1 MNNPTADDAED
12 VGNMPTFFKEHVEF
26 FDSLRWILD
35 SAKQSESWSL
45 SIAPEEESDR
55 VGKLIKIINS
65 YQEQPMCLDPHL
77 ERIVGQII
85 KVVQQYVYAFYDNI
99 VDLKSLS
106 ISVTRFDGIF
116 DLLYMLCKVRGYKVI
131 LRFFPHGVADV
142 EPVFATLW
150 QFSTKLRVS
159 AWQSRYILLI
169 WLSLLAMIPF
179 DIESI
184 DSGIADLPAINS
196 ISSNQSLMVRWI
208 ELGKLFLAKPGC
220 EMEGAAVMLS
230 RLLSRKDSAASFQS
244 LFIEWAVQ
252 QINDAANPVT
262 SHPKDESKAAL
273 PIESVLQINGTLR
286 VLCHLFSAMTSPA
299 LIEKQMPLLLDLFN
313 LDAFD
318 HHSITRKLI
327 SKAVQRLALL
337 MLPVTILEKRRVHA
351 RPSLRTNLN
360 DNGIDTV
367 PTPICSKGPYTAA
380 DEDDSFDI
388 DIPEE
393 VEFFVSILLQ
403 KLRDKDTIVRWSAA
417 KGIGRITERLPLAF
431 AQEIVSAVGDILKEE
446 TLRTDDGH
454 IDVSMTTEYSW
465 HGSLLCLAELSRRGM
480 LYPQALREIIPW
492 VVRGLTYEIQ
502 RGDYSVGSNVRDAA
516 CYVMWS
522 LARIPN
528 PSSRQVFA
536 EMSTQM
542 ATTLVSVAVFD
553 RESSVRRAASAA
565 FQEHVG
571 RQSDFP
577 HGIAVLQLVDFFSV
591 GIMRNAFIKASRNVA
606 EFDVYRHP
614 LLYHLCTVTIYHWDL
629 KTRDLAIMAL
639 RELAPLSPK
648 YVLTSLLP
656 EIVSNV
662 SSPFLAIR
670 HGAIAA
676 TGAIAESIAAE
687 ITADA
692 NATKMVL
699 AVADNVPKRYI
710 EDFGA
715 GLTLAAFAFY
725 MGCLS
730 RAKWNI
736 GDNVQNKFFDL
747 FEMALVACKHVD
759 SIVDD
764 FTAFVDSYGLKPE
777 QHLCIE
783 NNIKVAKS
791 GTSRESFVLAMGA
804 LAEQRDIDILCSIV
818 TEGATVEMRRN
829 AAVALG
835 QLCRRIQDSKIH
847 DAAWAVAV
855 VAALS
860 QGLNDHSIDNRGD
873 VGSWVRKQSLQSLA
887 IIFDH
892 DNQLAQRI
900 STEDGALAMR
910 LVGQVLCATTEKI
923 DKLRAAAGRMFEIL
937 LYKQQ
942 IDLDGSAPGSVDVG
956 KCLSQLRQ
964 LDPMQPEHFSMHESS
979 ANGDDFT
986 WTDAEAAFR
995 RVVPALSVSYEQT
1008 RRSLLEGLVFT
1019 GSAEPLGKFAVSA
1032 VAAYAET
1039 LSETVASE
1047 AESAAQWDVNGLVAE
1062 LTRLLHTDK
1071 RTSKIIN
1078 PTLIVADQLIEQ
1090 GALLAADTNSSIAL
1104 MSDELAQMATSS
1116 LLAYMAHPIL
1126 RSQRIRQAA
1135 ADHLFEVLC
1144 IHGAVD
1150 MDDDGAEIG
1159 SLLSE
1164 TEWMQDT
1171 ADVKE
1176 ARSQLTKMIRRHVP
1190 PA

>member
-1 MNNPTADDAED
+1 MNNPAADDTED
-12 VGNMPTFFKEHVEF
+12 VGSMPTFFKEHVEF
-26 FDSLRWILD
+26 FDSLDWILD
-35 SAKQSESWSL
+35 SAKQSETWSL
-45 SIAPEEESDR
+45 SVAPEEESER
-55 VGKLIKIINS
+55 VERLIRIINS

-77 ERIVGQII
+77 GRIVGQII
-85 KVVQQYVYAFYDNI
+85 KVVQQYVYVFYDNT
-99 VDLKSLS
+99 VDSKSAP

-116 DLLYMLCKVRGYKVI
+116 DLLYILCKVRGYKII
-131 LRFFPHGVADV
+131 LRFFPHGVVDI

-150 QFSTKLRVS
+150 LFSADLNAT

-184 DSGIADLPAINS
+184 DSGIANLPAISS
-196 ISSNQSLMVRWI
+196 ISSNQSLIERWI
-208 ELGKLFLAKPGC
+208 GLGKLFLGKSGC

-230 RLLSRKDSAASFQS
+230 RLLSRKDSGASFQPS
-244 LFIEWAVQ
+244 FVKWAVQ
-252 QINDAANPVT
+252 QINDAASPVIN
-262 SHPKDESKAAL
+262 HPNDESKAVL

-299 LIEKQMPLLLDLFN
+299 LIENQIPLLLDIFS

-318 HHSITRKLI
+318 HHSVTRKLI

-337 MLPVTILEKRRVHA
+337 LLPVTVLEKRRVHA

-360 DNGIDTV
+360 GNGADTV
-367 PTPICSKGPYTAA
+367 SSLCSTDPCTGG
-380 DEDDSFDI
+380 EDSIDV

-393 VEFFVSILLQ
+393 VELFVGILLQ

-431 AQEIVSAVGDILKEE
+431 AQEIVTAVGDILKEE
-446 TLRTDDGH
+446 TLRTEDGR

-480 LYPQALREIIPW
+480 LYPQALREITPW
-492 VVRGLTYEIQ
+492 VVRGLTFEIQ
-502 RGDYSVGSNVRDAA
+502 RGDYSVGSNNPV
-516 CYVMWS
+516 CVEQPVLHFKNM
-522 LARIPN
+522 LA
-528 PSSRQVFA
+528 
-536 EMSTQM
+536 
-542 ATTLVSVAVFD
+542 D
-553 RESSVRRAASAA
+553 RFE
-565 FQEHVG
+565 
-571 RQSDFP
+571 
-577 HGIAVLQLVDFFSV
+577 
-591 GIMRNAFIKASRNVA
+591 
-606 EFDVYRHP
+606 VYRHP
-614 LLYHLCTVTIYHWDL
+614 LLHHLCTVTIYHWDL
-629 KTRDLAIMAL
+629 KTRDLAIRAL
-639 RELAPLSPK
+639 RELAPVSPR
-648 YVLTSLLP
+648 YVLTLLLP

-662 SSPFLAIR
+662 SSPFLAVR

-687 ITADA
+687 IKADA

-699 AVADNVPKRYI
+699 DVADNVPQRYI

-715 GLTLAAFAFY
+715 GLTLTALAFY

-736 GDNVQNKFFDL
+736 GDNVQSRFFGL
-747 FEMALVACKHVD
+747 FEMALVACKNVD
-759 SIVDD
+759 GIVDD
-764 FTAFVDSYGLKPE
+764 FTAFVDAYGLKPE
-777 QHLCIE
+777 QHSCIE

-804 LAEQRDIDILCSIV
+804 LAEQDIGLLCSVV
-818 TEGATVEMRRN
+818 TKGETVEMRRN

-835 QLCRRIQDSKIH
+835 RLCRRTQDSKRN
-847 DAAWAVAV
+847 DKTWAVGV

-892 DNQLAQRI
+892 DNQMAQRI
-900 STEDGALAMR
+900 SAEDGALAMR

-942 IDLDGSAPGSVDVG
+942 IGQNGTAAGNVDVG
-956 KCLSQLRQ
+956 KCLNQLRQ
-964 LDPMQPEHFSMHESS
+964 LDPMQPDHCSQICIAALNVKCVGS
-979 ANGDDFT
+979 ANGDEFT
-986 WTDAEAAFR
+986 WTDAAAAFR
-995 RVVPALSVSYEQT
+995 RVVPALSVSYEQI
-1008 RRSLLEGLVFT
+1008 RRSLFEGLVFT
-1019 GSAEPLGKFAVSA
+1019 GSAEPLGKFAVNA

-1047 AESAAQWDVNGLVAE
+1047 SAAQWNVNGLVAE

-1078 PTLIVADQLIEQ
+1078 PALIVADQLIEQ
-1090 GALLAADTNSSIAL
+1090 GALLAADTK
-1104 MSDELAQMATSS
+1104 
-1116 LLAYMAHPIL
+1116 
-1126 RSQRIRQAA
+1126 RQVA
-1135 ADHLFEVLC
+1135 ADHLFEVVC
-1144 IHGAVD
+1144 IHGAAD
-1150 MDDDGAEIG
+1150 MGDDGAGIG

-1171 ADVKE
+1171 VDVKE
-1176 ARSQLTKMIRRHVP
+1176 ARSRLTKMIRRHIP
-1190 PA
+1190 PS

>member
-1 MNNPTADDAED
+1 MNNPAADDTED
-12 VGNMPTFFKEHVEF
+12 VGSMPTFFKEHVEF
-26 FDSLRWILD
+26 FDSLDWILD
-35 SAKQSESWSL
+35 SAKQSETWSL
-45 SIAPEEESDR
+45 SVAPEEESER
-55 VGKLIKIINS
+55 VERLIRIINS

-77 ERIVGQII
+77 GRIVGQII
-85 KVVQQYVYAFYDNI
+85 KVVQQYVYVFYDNT
-99 VDLKSLS
+99 VDSKSAP

-116 DLLYMLCKVRGYKVI
+116 DLLYILCKVRGYKII
-131 LRFFPHGVADV
+131 LRFFPHGVVDI

-150 QFSTKLRVS
+150 LFSADLNAT

-184 DSGIADLPAINS
+184 DSGIANLPAISS
-196 ISSNQSLMVRWI
+196 ISSNQSLIERWI
-208 ELGKLFLAKPGC
+208 GLGKLFLGKSGC

-230 RLLSRKDSAASFQS
+230 RLLSRKDSGASFQPS
-244 LFIEWAVQ
+244 FVKWAVQ
-252 QINDAANPVT
+252 QINDAASPVIN
-262 SHPKDESKAAL
+262 HPNDESKAVL

-299 LIEKQMPLLLDLFN
+299 LIENQIPLLLDIFS

-318 HHSITRKLI
+318 HHSVTRKLI

-337 MLPVTILEKRRVHA
+337 LLPVTVLEKRRVHA

-360 DNGIDTV
+360 GNGADTV
-367 PTPICSKGPYTAA
+367 SSLCSTDPCTGG
-380 DEDDSFDI
+380 EDSIDV

-393 VEFFVSILLQ
+393 VELFVGILLQ

-431 AQEIVSAVGDILKEE
+431 AQEIVTAVGDILKEE
-446 TLRTDDGH
+446 TLRTEDGR

-480 LYPQALREIIPW
+480 LYPQALREITPW
-492 VVRGLTYEIQ
+492 VVRGLTFEIQ

-528 PSSRQVFA
+528 PSSRRRYLIENPVCVEQPVLHFKNMLA
-536 EMSTQM
+536 
-542 ATTLVSVAVFD
+542 D
-553 RESSVRRAASAA
+553 RFE
-565 FQEHVG
+565 
-571 RQSDFP
+571 
-577 HGIAVLQLVDFFSV
+577 
-591 GIMRNAFIKASRNVA
+591 
-606 EFDVYRHP
+606 VYRHP
-614 LLYHLCTVTIYHWDL
+614 LLHHLCTVTIYHWDL
-629 KTRDLAIMAL
+629 KTRDLAIRAL
-639 RELAPLSPK
+639 RELAPVSPR
-648 YVLTSLLP
+648 YVLTLLLP

-662 SSPFLAIR
+662 SSPFLAVR

-687 ITADA
+687 IKADA

-699 AVADNVPKRYI
+699 DVADNVPQRYI

-715 GLTLAAFAFY
+715 GLTLTALAFY

-736 GDNVQNKFFDL
+736 GDNVQSRFFGL
-747 FEMALVACKHVD
+747 FEMALVACKNVD
-759 SIVDD
+759 GIVDD
-764 FTAFVDSYGLKPE
+764 FTAFVDAYGLKPE
-777 QHLCIE
+777 QHSCIE

-804 LAEQRDIDILCSIV
+804 LAEQDIGLLCSVV
-818 TEGATVEMRRN
+818 TKGETVEMRRN

-835 QLCRRIQDSKIH
+835 RLCRRTQDSKRN
-847 DAAWAVAV
+847 DKTWAVGV

-892 DNQLAQRI
+892 DNQMAQRI
-900 STEDGALAMR
+900 SAEDGALAMR

-942 IDLDGSAPGSVDVG
+942 IGQNGTAAGNVDVG

-964 LDPMQPEHFSMHESS
+964 LDPMQPDHCS
-979 ANGDDFT
+979 ANGDEFT
-986 WTDAEAAFR
+986 WTDAAAAFR
-995 RVVPALSVSYEQT
+995 RVVPALSVSYEQI
-1008 RRSLLEGLVFT
+1008 RRSLFEGLVFT
-1019 GSAEPLGKFAVSA
+1019 GSAEPLGKFAVNA

-1047 AESAAQWDVNGLVAE
+1047 SAAQWNVNGLVAE

-1078 PTLIVADQLIEQ
+1078 PALIVADQLIEQ
-1090 GALLAADTNSSIAL
+1090 GALLAADTK
-1104 MSDELAQMATSS
+1104 
-1116 LLAYMAHPIL
+1116 
-1126 RSQRIRQAA
+1126 RQVA
-1135 ADHLFEVLC
+1135 ADHLFEVVC
-1144 IHGAVD
+1144 IHGAAD
-1150 MDDDGAEIG
+1150 MGDDGAGIG

-1171 ADVKE
+1171 VDVKE
-1176 ARSQLTKMIRRHVP
+1176 ARSRLTKMIRRHIP
-1190 PA
+1190 PS

>member
-1 MNNPTADDAED
+1 MNNPAADDTED
-12 VGNMPTFFKEHVEF
+12 VGSMPTFFKEHVEF
-26 FDSLRWILD
+26 FDSLDWILD
-35 SAKQSESWSL
+35 SAKQSETWSL
-45 SIAPEEESDR
+45 SVAPEEESER
-55 VGKLIKIINS
+55 VERLIRIINS

-77 ERIVGQII
+77 GRIVGQII
-85 KVVQQYVYAFYDNI
+85 KVVQQYVYVFYDNT
-99 VDLKSLS
+99 VDSKSAP

-116 DLLYMLCKVRGYKVI
+116 DLLYILCKVRGYKII
-131 LRFFPHGVADV
+131 LRFFPHGVVDI

-150 QFSTKLRVS
+150 LFSADLNAT

-184 DSGIADLPAINS
+184 DSGIANLPAISS
-196 ISSNQSLMVRWI
+196 ISSNQSLIERWI
-208 ELGKLFLAKPGC
+208 GLGKLFLGKSGC

-230 RLLSRKDSAASFQS
+230 RLLSRKDSGASFQPS
-244 LFIEWAVQ
+244 FVKWAVQ
-252 QINDAANPVT
+252 QINDAASPVIN
-262 SHPKDESKAAL
+262 HPNDESKAVL

-299 LIEKQMPLLLDLFN
+299 LIENQIPLLLDIFS

-318 HHSITRKLI
+318 HHSVTRKLI

-337 MLPVTILEKRRVHA
+337 LLPVTVLEKRRVHA
-351 RPSLRTNLN
+351 RPSLRTNLSG
-360 DNGIDTV
+360 NGADTV
-367 PTPICSKGPYTAA
+367 SSLCSTDPCTSG
-380 DEDDSFDI
+380 EDSIDV

-393 VEFFVSILLQ
+393 VELFVGILLQ

-431 AQEIVSAVGDILKEE
+431 AQEIVTAVGDILKEE
-446 TLRTDDGH
+446 TLRTEDGR

-492 VVRGLTYEIQ
+492 VVRGLTFEIQ

-528 PSSRQVFA
+528 PSSRRVFA

-542 ATTLVSVAVFD
+542 AATLVSVAVFD

-571 RQSDFP
+571 RQSAFP

-606 EFDVYRHP
+606 EFEVYRHP
-614 LLYHLCTVTIYHWDL
+614 LLHHLCTVTIYHWDL
-629 KTRDLAIMAL
+629 KTRDLAIRAL
-639 RELAPLSPK
+639 RELAPVSPR
-648 YVLTSLLP
+648 YVLTLLLP

-662 SSPFLAIR
+662 SSPFLAVR

-687 ITADA
+687 IKADA

-699 AVADNVPKRYI
+699 DVADNVPQRYI

-715 GLTLAAFAFY
+715 GLTLTALAFY

-736 GDNVQNKFFDL
+736 GDNVQSRFFGL
-747 FEMALVACKHVD
+747 FEMALVACKNVD
-759 SIVDD
+759 GIVDD
-764 FTAFVDSYGLKPE
+764 FTAFVDAYGLKPE
-777 QHLCIE
+777 QHSCIE

-804 LAEQRDIDILCSIV
+804 LAEQDIGLLCSVV
-818 TEGATVEMRRN
+818 TKGETVEMRRN

-835 QLCRRIQDSKIH
+835 RLCRRTQDSKRNGKT
-847 DAAWAVAV
+847 WAVAV

-892 DNQLAQRI
+892 DNQMAQRI
-900 STEDGALAMR
+900 SAEDGALAMR

-942 IDLDGSAPGSVDVG
+942 IGQNGTAAGNVDVG
-956 KCLSQLRQ
+956 KCLNQLRQ
-964 LDPMQPEHFSMHESS
+964 LDPMQPDHCS
-979 ANGDDFT
+979 ANGDEFT
-986 WTDAEAAFR
+986 WTDAAAAFR
-995 RVVPALSVSYEQT
+995 RVVPALSVSYEQI
-1008 RRSLLEGLVFT
+1008 RRSLFEGLVFT
-1019 GSAEPLGKFAVSA
+1019 GSAEPLGKFAVNA

-1047 AESAAQWDVNGLVAE
+1047 SAAQWNVNGLVAE

-1078 PTLIVADQLIEQ
+1078 PALIVADQLIEQ
-1090 GALLAADTNSSIAL
+1090 GALLAADTK
-1104 MSDELAQMATSS
+1104 
-1116 LLAYMAHPIL
+1116 
-1126 RSQRIRQAA
+1126 RQVA
-1135 ADHLFEVLC
+1135 ADHLFEVVC
-1144 IHGAVD
+1144 IHGAAD
-1150 MDDDGAEIG
+1150 MGDDGAGIG

-1171 ADVKE
+1171 VDVKE
-1176 ARSQLTKMIRRHVP
+1176 ARSRLTKMIRRHIP
-1190 PA
+1190 PS